1 MNHGDYRF
9 AKMTHNKVAMHG
21 QFTPM
26 FGIGL
31 ETGIELKFL
40 MIDQLVIES
49 ENQNDCG
56 NHVNCSAQAGYRA
69 LSTKPRDRS

>member
-26 FGIGL
+26 SAIGL
-31 ETGIELKFL
+31 ETGIEPKFL
-40 MIDQLVIES
+40 MI
-49 ENQNDCG
+49 
-56 NHVNCSAQAGYRA
+56 
-69 LSTKPRDRS
+69 